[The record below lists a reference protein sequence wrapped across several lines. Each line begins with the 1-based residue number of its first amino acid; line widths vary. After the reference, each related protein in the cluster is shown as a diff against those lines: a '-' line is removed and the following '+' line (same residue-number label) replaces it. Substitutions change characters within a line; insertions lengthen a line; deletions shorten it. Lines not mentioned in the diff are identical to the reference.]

1 MTRLATM
8 LKNTVKASGRAVRDH
23 LWPPL
28 CAACDVPVQDAAGLC
43 ANCWDAISFLG
54 SPQCHACGVPF
65 PYDPGPLALC
75 AACSGIRP
83 IYERARAAFIYDDA
97 SRGFILAFKHGD
109 RTDLVPALV
118 KWMARPA
125 APLLADADIVA
136 PVPLHWTRLLS
147 CRYNQAALLANA
159 LARHGH
165 VPSIPDLLQ
174 RTRRTGSQGGK
185 SRQGRKKNVRGAF
198 RVHPRFNLIL
208 RDKRVLLVDDV
219 MTTGASVEACTRALL
234 RMGAKAVDV
243 ITIAR
248 VVTSGL

>member
-1 MTRLATM
+1 MD
-8 LKNTVKASGRAVRDH
+8 G
-23 LWPPL
+23 
-28 CAACDVPVQDAAGLC
+28 
-43 ANCWDAISFLG
+43 
-54 SPQCHACGVPF
+54 
-65 PYDPGPLALC
+65 
-75 AACSGIRP
+75 
-83 IYERARAAFIYDDA
+83 A
-97 SRGFILAFKHGD
+97 SR
-109 RTDLVPALV
+109 
-118 KWMARPA
+118 

-147 CRYNQAALLANA
+147 RRYNQAALLANA

-174 RTRRTGSQGGK
+174 RTRHTGSQGGK